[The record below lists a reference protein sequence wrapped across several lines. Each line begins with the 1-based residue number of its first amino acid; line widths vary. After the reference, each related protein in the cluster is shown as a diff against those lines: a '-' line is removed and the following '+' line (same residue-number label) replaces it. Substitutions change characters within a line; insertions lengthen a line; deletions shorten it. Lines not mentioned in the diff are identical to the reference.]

1 MEMLLD
7 LSSTLSKV
15 LKHNKKKVTG
25 HELGMLTWL
34 IIINLNFLL
43 KNPLTGS

>member
-15 LKHNKKKVTG
+15 LQHNKGKVTG
-25 HELGMLTWL
+25 EELGMLTGL
-34 IIINLNFLL
+34 IIIDLNFFI
-43 KNPLTGS
+43 KKAH

>member
-15 LKHNKKKVTG
+15 LKQKVTG
-25 HELGMLTWL
+25 HELGMLTGL